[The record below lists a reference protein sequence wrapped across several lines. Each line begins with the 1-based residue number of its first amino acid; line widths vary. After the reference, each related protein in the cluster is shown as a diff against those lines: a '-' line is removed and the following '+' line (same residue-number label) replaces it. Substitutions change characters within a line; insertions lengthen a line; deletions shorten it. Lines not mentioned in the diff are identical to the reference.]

1 MNTNILSKILITR
14 LPVVTLISCFIG
26 GINYYF
32 STRALNNLAKIW
44 LSSKLTVAVKIL
56 TEQENN
62 LRMYGLETISA
73 SKTKAQLDAGKS
85 FLDIDMGNDGYLF
98 ATDSLGVIVI
108 HSDKNKIGKKLQGE
122 NWFRKTT
129 NGEKKNMYFTYNKET
144 LAISEYFE
152 PWDLFVF
159 AADPVEDY
167 YGPANKIKPYLLVV
181 GSIGSII
188 VALVLIFLVRR
199 LMLPLKSLTE
209 GAKQIGK
216 GNLQTQI
223 SIQSNDEFGHL
234 AQEFNNMAQNLQN
247 ITVSRDVLEKEIKEK
262 NQIEKEKIIIIK
274 DLTSAL
280 DEIKTLKG
288 IVPICSGCKKIRDD
302 KGYWNLLES
311 YIEKHSN
318 ASFSH
323 SLCPECSDAFYGK
336 EDWYIK
342 MKKEKE

>member
-1 MNTNILSKILITR
+1 MNILSKILITL
-14 LPVVTLISCFIG
+14 LPLVTLIILVMG

-44 LSSKLTVAVKIL
+44 LSGKLTVAVKIL
-56 TEQENN
+56 SEQEKN

-73 SKTKAQLDAGKS
+73 SKVKAQLDAGKS

-108 HSDKNKIGKKLQGE
+108 HSDENKIGKKLQGE
-122 NWFRKTT
+122 NWFRKTK
-129 NGEKKNMYFTYNKET
+129 NGEKKNMYFTYNEKT

-152 PWDLFVF
+152 PWGLFVF

-167 YGPANKIKPYLLVV
+167 YGPANKIKPSLFIV
-181 GSIGSII
+181 GSLGSII

-199 LMLPLKSLTE
+199 VMLPLKSLTE

-216 GNLQTQI
+216 GNLQTRI
-223 SIQSNDEFGHL
+223 SIQSNDEFDHL
-234 AQEFNNMAQNLQN
+234 AQEFNNMTQNLQN

-288 IVPICSGCKKIRDD
+288 IVPICAGCKKIRDD

-323 SLCPECSDAFYGK
+323 SMCPECSDAFYGK
-336 EDWYIK
+336 EDWYIE